1 MLVFKGFSGNYIGT
15 SDSDVIEDKRGFLAD
30 AVHKTVYAGGTLRG
44 ADFGPYGSEWN
55 DVFVAGSG
63 KSYFEGGMG
72 RDTYVVDG
80 SLESEV
86 YIDDITSFGLNSL
99 LELKKF
105 IKVAGGFKDAAKTIV
120 DPEADFPIYEA
131 AEELVKA
138 DCSSLMDLI
147 KGERAD
153 RIVIK
158 HCPAR

>member
-1 MLVFKGFSGNYIGT
+1 MTSIFNGDPFGVVLVFKGFSGNYIGT

-80 SLESEV
+80 SL
-86 YIDDITSFGLNSL
+86 
-99 LELKKF
+99 
-105 IKVAGGFKDAAKTIV
+105 
-120 DPEADFPIYEA
+120 
-131 AEELVKA
+131 
-138 DCSSLMDLI
+138 
-147 KGERAD
+147 
-153 RIVIK
+153 
-158 HCPAR
+158 ARSMK

>member
-1 MLVFKGFSGNYIGT
+1 MTSIFNGDPFGVVLVFKGFSGNYIGT

-105 IKVAGGFKDAAKTIV
+105 IKVAGGFKDAIGV
-120 DPEADFPIYEA
+120 RLNQPHP
-131 AEELVKA
+131 
-138 DCSSLMDLI
+138 S
-147 KGERAD
+147 R
-153 RIVIK
+153 R
-158 HCPAR
+158 